1 MKTLFE
7 QLTESAYIALQQYSV
22 LYPTLGEKII
32 TDLKSNYSWLDIK
45 LHTSIQ
51 LCDMHNVTFDI
62 VNLNSYFK
70 YN

>member
-7 QLTESAYIALQQYSV
+7 QLTSSAYITLQQYV
-22 LYPTLGEKII
+22 YLYPELGGKII

-51 LCDMHNVTFDI
+51 LCDMNDMNFDL
-62 VNLNSYFK
+62 VNLNSYF
-70 YN
+70 NN

>member
-7 QLTESAYIALQQYSV
+7 QLTASAYITLQQYV
-22 LYPTLGEKII
+22 DLYPVLGEKII

-51 LCDMHNVTFDI
+51 LCDMNDMTFDL
-62 VNLNSYFK
+62 VNINSYFK
-70 YN
+70 E

>member
-7 QLTESAYIALQQYSV
+7 QLTESAYISLQEYSV
-22 LYPTLGEKII
+22 LYPTLTEKIT
-32 TDLKSNYSWLDIK
+32 TDLKSNYSWLDINV
-45 LHTSIQ
+45 HTAIQ
-51 LCDMHNVTFDI
+51 LCDMHGVNFDV